1 MKNTIIFIAALFLLG
16 CSTKKE
22 ITKIPI
28 LIDKEAKTAGFNIFY
43 VPIRLEG
50 VEKEFKMQFDLGLD
64 VSVIYG
70 NSLKAIYEKH
80 SSLKQS
86 FFEKV
91 DYQILKTKYFISD
104 FESNLDSLFVY
115 PDYGSDKK
123 LEEQDII
130 GSIGVNQFKNKIL
143 LINYNELYIQIY
155 DNYSQIDKGKFDF
168 TPMTVTKNNK
178 IILTL
183 KAGSSLVD
191 FLFDTGNGVPIATIN
206 RNFFDEQTENQKELR
221 DTISGNSWGET
232 ISLFGAKQQ
241 KELGTQNANFTI
253 GDNRL
258 YYTQANR
265 IVELCKDL
273 NVEHSIGN
281 NFFMDKTILF
291 DFQTNQFAIMKK

>member
-1 MKNTIIFIAALFLLG
+1 MKNTIIFIAALFLFG
-16 CSTKKE
+16 CSTQKE

-28 LIDKEAKTAGFNIFY
+28 LIDKEAEAAGYNIFH
-43 VPIRLEG
+43 VPIKLDG

-64 VSVIYG
+64 VSAIYG
-70 NSLKAIYEKH
+70 NSLKAIYAKYP
-80 SSLKQS
+80 SLKQS
-86 FFEKV
+86 FFEKA

-104 FESNLDSLFVY
+104 FESNLDSLFVF

-123 LEEQDII
+123 FEEQDII

-143 LINYNELYIQIY
+143 LINYNQLYIQIF
-155 DNYSQIDKGKFDF
+155 DNYSQIDKGKFDY

-183 KAGSSLVD
+183 KAGNSFVD

-206 RNFFDEQTENQKELR
+206 KEFFDEQTENQKELR

-241 KELGTQNANFTI
+241 KELGTKNANFTL

-265 IVELCKDL
+265 IVELYRDL